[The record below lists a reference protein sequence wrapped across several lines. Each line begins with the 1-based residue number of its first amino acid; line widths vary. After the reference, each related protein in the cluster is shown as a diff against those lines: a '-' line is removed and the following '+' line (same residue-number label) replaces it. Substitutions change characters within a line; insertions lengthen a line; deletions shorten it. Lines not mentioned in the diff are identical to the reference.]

1 MHQEGVTVAIVNWN
15 HELFL
20 PRSVGSA
27 LAAVAQLRE
36 NGFAAEVLVVDDASR
51 DGSLTLLR
59 QLEAECS
66 TAGLRVLARVRN
78 GGPAQA
84 RNHAL
89 CNARSRFILFLDADN
104 ELVPENVPT
113 LCRSLLDTEAAA
125 VFGNVLV
132 KTAASRDAFHVLS
145 NESFQE
151 RMFQE
156 NYIDLLAMYDREQL
170 LDVGGFSD
178 RIEAHEDFELWL
190 HLASNGRKIVFVPVV
205 AGYYCVL
212 PGSFNLGQSQTTYPK
227 IHRIFDQVG
236 ARRHLRSATR
246 HLRYHPAIGYL

>member
-1 MHQEGVTVAIVNWN
+1 MHHEGVTVAITNWN

-20 PRSVGSA
+20 PRSIGSA
-27 LAAVAQLRE
+27 LAAVAQLRK
-36 NGFAAEVLVVDDASR
+36 NSFVAEVLVVDDASR

-59 QLEAECS
+59 QLEAECF
-66 TAGLRVLARVRN
+66 TAGLRVLGRVHN

-89 CNARSRFILFLDADN
+89 RNARSRFVLFLDADN

-113 LCRSLLDTEAAA
+113 LCRSLLETEAAA
-125 VFGNVLV
+125 VFGNLLV
-132 KTAASRDAFHVLS
+132 KTAASREAFHVLS

-151 RMFQE
+151 RMFQD
-156 NYIDLLAMYDREQL
+156 NYIDTLAMYDREQL

-178 RIEAHEDFELWL
+178 RVETQEDFELWL

-205 AGYYCVL
+205 AGYYCAL
-212 PGSFNLGQSQTTYPK
+212 PRSFNLGQWQKTYPI
-227 IHRIFDQVG
+227 IHRIYDQVG
-236 ARRHLRSATR
+236 ARHHLRSATR
-246 HLRYHPAIGYL
+246 HLRYHPAIGYV